1 MLKFTTEILILCGLL
16 TLTFFTLHLSDFPVL
31 AWS

>member
-1 MLKFTTEILILCGLL
+1 MLKFTAEILILCGLL
-16 TLTFFTLHLSDFPVL
+16 TLTFFTLHLSGFLAP